1 MLAIGLPG
9 AGEMILILV
18 VILIL
23 FGAGKLPQVMGQM
36 GRGIRSFK
44 DGMKSGEDEY
54 LEEKKTGD
62 KKHTTEREAEEV
74 RK

>member
-9 AGEMILILV
+9 TMEMILILA

-44 DGMKSGEDEY
+44 DGMKTGEDEY
-54 LEEKKTGD
+54 LED
-62 KKHTTEREAEEV
+62 KKAADKKQTKEREAEEV
-74 RK
+74 IK